1 MTPKRQWSS
10 WAPASWLAA
19 LFAVLPAPLHAA
31 ASRAAT
37 PPAPGVEAW
46 LAGDAAGAAT
56 ELQARADRV
65 GSLNR
70 AVALLYAGETLAAE
84 HELLALRGREPQ
96 WVPALRWLAR
106 ARART
111 GDPALDAT
119 IQALLA
125 HDGADSRDFLW
136 AGQLQL
142 EAGQADRAAGS
153 LREAVARE
161 PDLYL
166 GWLWLGDAE
175 AARGR
180 DRDAREAWLR
190 ARALHAGG
198 DLLFR
203 LGESSLRAGRREEG
217 RSLFEEALATPE
229 GRQREEAIRRLM
241 PDLPAV
247 PPALPVA
254 PPLNPGERLR
264 YSARYLFFRFATL
277 EMENQGFTEFRG
289 SRVARI
295 VFTVRSNPGFPFL
308 SIDSRFESLVAEDGS
323 VLAHRSV
330 SRDSTQADR
339 AAVYEMDRE
348 SNECVVRQV
357 VEGLFGFD
365 RLPVPPLD
373 QDGLSILQLARGL
386 ALRPSDVSV
395 LTAVDS
401 TWKGTRLRTVGSE
414 RIRWAGHEVETV
426 QVEAVGRYKGPAGLS
441 GLVRTWISPDARA
454 LPYRAAVKLG
464 LGSIVLELRP
474 DAGGPED

>member
-1 MTPKRQWSS
+1 MTPKSPWSS

-19 LFAVLPAPLHAA
+19 LLAVPPGPVHAA
-31 ASRAAT
+31 ASHAVASSPT
-37 PPAPGVEAW
+37 GVEAW
-46 LAGDAAGAAT
+46 LAGDAAGAAA
-56 ELQARADRV
+56 ELLARTDRA
-65 GSLNR
+65 GKLNR
-70 AVALLYAGETLAAE
+70 AVALLYAGEALAAE
-84 HELLALRGREPQ
+84 QELLVLRGREPR

-106 ARART
+106 ARERA
-111 GDPALDAT
+111 GDPATDAT
-119 IQALLA
+119 IEALLA

-136 AGQLQL
+136 AGERQL
-142 EAGQADRAAGS
+142 EAGQAARSAGS
-153 LREAVARE
+153 LRAAVARE

-180 DRDAREAWLR
+180 DREALAAWLR
-190 ARALHAGG
+190 ARELHEGG

-217 RSLFEEALATPE
+217 RALFEEALATPE
-229 GRQREEAIRRLM
+229 GRQREEEIRRLV
-241 PDLPAV
+241 PDLPPV
-247 PPALPVA
+247 PPASPVT

-264 YSARYLFFRFATL
+264 YTARYLFFRFATL

-289 SRVARI
+289 SRVARL
-295 VFTVRSNPGFPFL
+295 VFTVRSSPGFPFL
-308 SIDSRFESLVAEDGS
+308 SIDSRFESLMAEDGS

-348 SNECVVRQV
+348 RGECVVRQV

-365 RLPVPPLD
+365 RLPMPPLD
-373 QDGLSILQLARGL
+373 QDGLSVLQLARGV
-386 ALRPSDVSV
+386 ALRPSRLSV

-401 TWKGTRLRTVGSE
+401 TWKGTRLRTLGTE
-414 RIRWAGHEVETV
+414 RIRWAGRDVETV
-426 QVEAVGRYKGPAGLS
+426 EVEALGHYKGPAGLS

-454 LPYRAAVKLG
+454 VPYRAAVQLG
-464 LGSIVLELRP
+464 LGSIVLELCP
-474 DAGGPED
+474 EAGGPED